1 VRCSIH
7 FLNFFYCENR
17 EENCTQTFPQN
28 ILRLKDWAIWKRKG
42 SYLNLFSIHP
52 EYNLEE
58 ILPTKIVA
66 SKSEEFVS
74 TNLLYQTLKSWIS
87 GYYLLANDLLE
98 FFKCDCLLDLQEQNL
113 KKSRQ
118 IFFGNEESRWKT
130 ICLKP
135 LQKPFSWCTL
145 LAKRG
150 VLKIQTTSEQFSI
163 FTQNSLKYS
172 RHTKFFDLAC
182 VTVTQFDR
190 SCRRCQSLPT
200 LSLSFQG
207 LLKSS
212 HHSWLSHMGKWS
224 SLSECKMKL
233 EK

>member
-1 VRCSIH
+1 VNLWLLSSSQRSPRVVQMWLSARLPRAEFEKVQTD
-7 FLNFFYCENR
+7 FL
-17 EENCTQTFPQN
+17 
-28 ILRLKDWAIWKRKG
+28 WK
-42 SYLNLFSIHP
+42 
-52 EYNLEE
+52 
-58 ILPTKIVA
+58 
-66 SKSEEFVS
+66 
-74 TNLLYQTLKSWIS
+74 
-87 GYYLLANDLLE
+87 
-98 FFKCDCLLDLQEQNL
+98 
-113 KKSRQ
+113 
-118 IFFGNEESRWKT
+118 SRWKT

-135 LQKPFSWCTL
+135 LQKPFPWCTL
-145 LAKRG
+145 LAEKG

-182 VTVTQFDR
+182 VTVTQIDR